1 MHLLSQILILVHIML
16 LSRDITLLSLFF
28 PEVRWCLHGINEEK
42 LGWSHIRGGQPGLGG
57 IQTPGCGQEAVTV
70 TGQGGTG
77 NTSQTAPSIS
87 PVRGHLSDAAPLI
100 TVLFVDQKVLYL
112 QIKTQ
117 AGHDFLTPWYCLMN
131 SYGLSAVLGVLIIC
145 RKQTCRRKLYRRKI
159 NRQRL

>member
-42 LGWSHIRGGQPGLGG
+42 LGGSHIRGGQPGLGG

-87 PVRGHLSDAAPLI
+87 PVRGHLLMQLRSSRSSLL
-100 TVLFVDQKVLYL
+100 TRKFFSSNKN
-112 QIKTQ
+112 T
-117 AGHDFLTPWYCLMN
+117 GHDFLTPWYCLMN
-131 SYGLSAVLGVLIIC
+131 SYGLSAVLFHSLPFKCILVWQC
-145 RKQTCRRKLYRRKI
+145 NACKM
-159 NRQRL
+159 